1 MKEKG
6 KGWLSM
12 FQKGDKKGAY
22 VLHSS
27 RPIFSMF
34 PSVKLDS
41 ARLSF
46 TLFYCAILPY
56 FISSPYFILFHN
68 IYQIYFMIQD
78 EESDE
83 DDDDDDDDDANKKGK
98 KENKL
103 KKLTG
108 NWDQRGSMWEKKKG
122 N

>member
-1 MKEKG
+1 
-6 KGWLSM
+6 M

-27 RPIFSMF
+27 RPIFSMS

-46 TLFYCAILPY
+46 TLFNCYILPY

-83 DDDDDDDDDANKKGK
+83 DDDDDDNDDGNKKGK
-98 KENKL
+98 KDNKL